1 MLNNAVLAFF
11 SSQSDNAISALLDFS
26 DAYAVEKLLG
36 ILPGGKR

>member
-26 DAYAVEKLLG
+26 DA
-36 ILPGGKR
+36 